1 VASGPGARLRIFPL
15 IDPLRGRS
23 TLPGPRFSPGSA
35 GWYARVFSSGAKCT
49 KNQRFEIAQ
58 LHCARELPS
67 FDLLAKFGWT
77 ANPVKAG
84 LWPPP
89 PAADGLDRVCRPA
102 VVCHHEIDGKVWPR
116 GNLKPLVFGYFQAA
130 VDTRGEFFFVVIGPS
145 CPSLRV
151 SVLCRVGSNVATQSS
166 SDSLSNVPTYFG
178 SSNFRNAR
186 ELLSTRPLT

>member
-1 VASGPGARLRIFPL
+1 MSASA
-15 IDPLRGRS
+15 
-23 TLPGPRFSPGSA
+23 TSP
-35 GWYARVFSSGAKCT
+35 YAEAPVSSGAKCT

-67 FDLLAKFGWT
+67 VDLLAKFGWT

-116 GNLKPLVFGYFQAA
+116 GNFKPLVFGYFQAA
-130 VDTRGEFFFVVIGPS
+130 VDSPQARTIASLASIVAVRGICGNHRVVQNPVIRGTW
-145 CPSLRV
+145 
-151 SVLCRVGSNVATQSS
+151 VLAH
-166 SDSLSNVPTYFG
+166 
-178 SSNFRNAR
+178 
-186 ELLSTRPLT
+186 

>member
-1 VASGPGARLRIFPL
+1 MNVIEDHRPATKYGPIAGSPSGFVNLRTPHPVSGI
-15 IDPLRGRS
+15 
-23 TLPGPRFSPGSA
+23 
-35 GWYARVFSSGAKCT
+35 VSSGAKCT

-116 GNLKPLVFGYFQAA
+116 GNFKPLVFGYFQAA
-130 VDTRGEFFFVVIGPS
+130 VDKPTMIDETKERCMSQAIAICEGYAWWMLLILITS
-145 CPSLRV
+145 S
-151 SVLCRVGSNVATQSS
+151 ATS
-166 SDSLSNVPTYFG
+166 
-178 SSNFRNAR
+178 
-186 ELLSTRPLT
+186 